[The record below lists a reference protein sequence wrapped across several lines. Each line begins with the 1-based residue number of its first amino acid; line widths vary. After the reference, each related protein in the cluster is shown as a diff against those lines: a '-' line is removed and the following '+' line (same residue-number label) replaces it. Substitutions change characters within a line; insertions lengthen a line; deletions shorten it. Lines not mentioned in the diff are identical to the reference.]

1 MLIQSIGRNIG
12 KWLLGA
18 GIAVAV
24 ACEEKSESPAAPVI
38 ESVSAE
44 ADIRSATI
52 SFHVSGGLKG
62 VRESGVRF
70 GLDELDVA
78 HDKDDRETRVQGG
91 EDPSRH
97 DYIIIELQNLEPA
110 TRYYY
115 QVFIGNGRS
124 RVESDIF
131 TFTTRPAGV
140 EPPVPTPEWLEMDN
154 TALLEAL
161 VARYDRN
168 LDGGLDAGEVESLTE
183 IDVTDLGLTDL
194 SGIEL
199 FPNLEKLLCSGNLLP
214 ELDIS
219 ACPVLNYL
227 DCSPMQDENRQTVL
241 KTIWVRL
248 DQPIDFIEKPEK
260 TVIRI
265 KY

>member
-1 MLIQSIGRNIG
+1 MIPRIGRHIG
-12 KWLLGA
+12 ILLLGTVLA
-18 GIAVAV
+18 T
-24 ACEEKSESPAAPVI
+24 ACEQKSDSPEPPAI

-44 ADIRSATI
+44 ADTYSATI
-52 SFHVSGGLKG
+52 SFHVSGGLTS

-70 GLDELDVA
+70 GLDEL
-78 HDKDDRETRVQGG
+78 KDGDSGGNETRVQGG

-124 RVESDIF
+124 RIDSDIF
-131 TFTTRPAGV
+131 TFTTRP
-140 EPPVPTPEWLEMDN
+140 ESDNPPTPTPDWLEMDN
-154 TALLEAL
+154 AELLASL

-168 LDGGLDAGEVESLTE
+168 LDGGLDSEEVEAVTE
-183 IDVTDLGLTDL
+183 IDVSDLGLKDL
-194 SGIEL
+194 TGIEL
-199 FPNLEKLLCSGNLLP
+199 FPNLRKLLCSGNLLP

-227 DCSPMQDENRQTVL
+227 DCNPMQDENRQTTL
-241 KTIWVRL
+241 KTLWIRL
-248 DQPIDFIEKPEK
+248 DQPIEYIDKPEK

>member
-1 MLIQSIGRNIG
+1 MIHLRKALPIC
-12 KWLLGA
+12 LLA
-18 GIAVAV
+18 ALLA
-24 ACEEKSESPAAPVI
+24 ACDHEEDAPAAPVI
-38 ESVSAE
+38 ESVTAE
-44 ADIRSATI
+44 ADIYSATI

-70 GLDELDVA
+70 GLDELDVDTPGKA
-78 HDKDDRETRVQGG
+78 LVKGG

-97 DYIIIELQNLEPA
+97 DYIIIQILNLQPS

-124 RVESDIF
+124 EVESDIL
-131 TFTTRPAGV
+131 TFTTRAAETV
-140 EPPVPTPEWLEMDN
+140 DPPGPTPVFLEVPDPDFL
-154 TALLEAL
+154 AAL
-161 VARYDRN
+161 VSRYDRN
-168 LDGGLDAGEVESLTE
+168 ADGGLDENEVNAVTEMDVAG
-183 IDVTDLGLTDL
+183 LGLTDI

-199 FPNLEKLLCSGNLLP
+199 FPNLLKLDCSGNLIP

-219 ACPVLNYL
+219 ACPVLNWL
-227 DCSPMQDENRQTVL
+227 DCNPMESITHQTVL

-248 DQPIDFIEKPEK
+248 NQPIEYIDKPDK
-260 TVIRI
+260 AVIRI

>member
-1 MLIQSIGRNIG
+1 MIPRIGRHIG
-12 KWLLGA
+12 TLLLGA
-18 GIAVAV
+18 ALAAG
-24 ACEEKSESPAAPVI
+24 CEQKSESPEPPAI

-44 ADIRSATI
+44 ADVYSATI
-52 SFHVSGGLKG
+52 SFHVSGGLKS

-70 GLDELDVA
+70 GLDELDG
-78 HDKDDRETRVQGG
+78 DENGSGKETRVQGG

-124 RVESDIF
+124 RIDSDIF
-131 TFTTRPAGV
+131 TFTTRPASDN
-140 EPPVPTPEWLEMDN
+140 PPTPTPDWLEMDN
-154 TALLEAL
+154 AELLAAL

-168 LDGGLDAGEVESLTE
+168 LDGGLDSEEVDAVTE
-183 IDVTDLGLTDL
+183 IDVSDLGLTDL
-194 SGIEL
+194 AGIEL
-199 FPNLEKLLCSGNLLP
+199 FPNLQKLLCSGNLLP

-227 DCSPMQDENRQTVL
+227 DCNPMQDENRQTTL
-241 KTIWVRL
+241 KTLWIRL
-248 DQPIDFIEKPEK
+248 NQPIEYIDKPEK

>member
-1 MLIQSIGRNIG
+1 MILHSGRHIGA
-12 KWLLGA
+12 LLLAASLVLVPG
-18 GIAVAV
+18 
-24 ACEEKSESPAAPVI
+24 CEDSGDTPQAPAI

-44 ADIRSATI
+44 ADSYSATI
-52 SFHVSGGLKG
+52 SFHVAGGLSG

-70 GLDELDVA
+70 GLDHLDEGG
-78 HDKDDRETRVQGG
+78 DGNGSETRVQGG

-97 DYIIIELQNLEPA
+97 DYIIIQLQNLEPA

-124 RVESDIF
+124 RVESDIY
-131 TFTTRPAGV
+131 TFTTRQASVDP
-140 EPPVPTPEWLEMDN
+140 PTPTPDWLEMDN
-154 TALLEAL
+154 AELLAAL

-168 LDGGLDAGEVESLTE
+168 LDGGLDSEEVEALTD
-183 IDVTDLGLTDL
+183 IDVSDLGLTDL

-199 FPNLEKLLCSGNLLP
+199 FPNLRKLLCSGNLLT

-219 ACPVLNYL
+219 ACPVLADL
-227 DCSPMQDENRQTVL
+227 DCNPMQDENRQTTL
-241 KTIWVRL
+241 KTIWIRL
-248 DQPIDFIEKPEK
+248 DQPIESIDKPEK

>member
-1 MLIQSIGRNIG
+1 MILRIGRHIG
-12 KWLLGA
+12 ILLLGA
-18 GIAVAV
+18 VLSTG
-24 ACEEKSESPAAPVI
+24 CEQQSDSPEPPAI

-44 ADIRSATI
+44 ADIYSATI
-52 SFHVSGGLKG
+52 SFHVSGGLTS

-70 GLDELDVA
+70 GLDELSASEDGNGQ
-78 HDKDDRETRVQGG
+78 ETRVDGS

-97 DYIIIELQNLEPA
+97 DYIIIQLQNLEPS

-124 RVESDIF
+124 RIESDIF
-131 TFTTRPAGV
+131 TFTTRQASV
-140 EPPVPTPEWLEMDN
+140 DPPKPTPDWLQMDN
-154 TALLEAL
+154 EALLDVL
-161 VARYDRN
+161 VARYDRD
-168 LDGGLDAGEVESLTE
+168 LDGGLDNGEVDAITE
-183 IDVTDLGLTDL
+183 IDVCDLGLTDL

-199 FPNLEKLLCSGNLLP
+199 FPNLQKLLCSGNLLP

-227 DCSPMQDENRQTVL
+227 DCNPMQDENRQTTL
-241 KTIWVRL
+241 KTIWIRL
-248 DQPIDFIEKPEK
+248 NQPIEFIDKPEK

-265 KY
+265 KH

>member
-1 MLIQSIGRNIG
+1 MILRIRRHIGA
-12 KWLLGA
+12 LLVSSSLVLTPG
-18 GIAVAV
+18 
-24 ACEEKSESPAAPVI
+24 CEDSGDAPQAPAI

-44 ADIRSATI
+44 ADSYSATI
-52 SFHVSGGLKG
+52 SFHVSGGLTS

-70 GLDELDVA
+70 GLDELA
-78 HDKDDRETRVQGG
+78 DDGNGSETRVQGG

-97 DYIIIELQNLEPA
+97 DYIIIQLQNLEPA

-124 RVESDIF
+124 RVESDIY
-131 TFTTRPAGV
+131 TFTTRQASVDP
-140 EPPVPTPEWLEMDN
+140 PTPTPDWLEMDN

-161 VARYDRN
+161 IARYDRN
-168 LDGGLDAGEVESLTE
+168 LDGGLDSEEVEPLTD
-183 IDVTDLGLTDL
+183 IDVSDLGLTDL

-199 FPNLEKLLCSGNLLP
+199 FPNLRKLLCSGNLLT

-227 DCSPMQDENRQTVL
+227 DCSPMQDEHHQTTL
-241 KTIWVRL
+241 ETIWIRL
-248 DQPIDFIEKPEK
+248 DQPIETIDKPEK

>member
-1 MLIQSIGRNIG
+1 MILRIGRHIG
-12 KWLLGA
+12 IGLL
-18 GIAVAV
+18 IAACALAT
-24 ACEEKSESPAAPVI
+24 ACEQKSESPEPPAI

-44 ADIRSATI
+44 AGVYSATI
-52 SFHVSGGLKG
+52 SFHVSGGLKS

-70 GLDELDVA
+70 GLDELE
-78 HDKDDRETRVQGG
+78 DDDPGKETRVQGG

-124 RVESDIF
+124 RIDSDIF
-131 TFTTRPAGV
+131 TFTTRPASDN
-140 EPPVPTPEWLEMDN
+140 PPTPTPDWLEMDN
-154 TALLEAL
+154 AELLAAL

-168 LDGGLDAGEVESLTE
+168 LDGGLDSEEVDAVTE
-183 IDVTDLGLTDL
+183 IDVSDLGLTDL
-194 SGIEL
+194 AGIEL
-199 FPNLEKLLCSGNLLP
+199 FPNLQKLLCSGNLLP

-227 DCSPMQDENRQTVL
+227 DCNPMQDENRQTTL
-241 KTIWVRL
+241 KTLWIRL
-248 DQPIDFIEKPEK
+248 NQPIEYIDKPEK